1 MKIRVKLFA
10 AVREAAGHPE
20 LDIELPQGADVA
32 QLRRELADRL
42 PEMADL
48 IGRAM
53 VALDNQYATD
63 TTIITPDADLAL
75 IPPVSGG

>member
-32 QLRRELADRL
+32 QLRRELADQL
-42 PEMADL
+42 PEHQTNCAD
-48 IGRAM
+48 M
-53 VALDNQYATD
+53 WKDQE
-63 TTIITPDADLAL
+63 TIYLP
-75 IPPVSGG
+75 